1 MMTRRMFRTWLFALA
16 VGVIPVTASA
26 QPLVYTI
33 DDLGVL
39 PGHTSTLAWGIN
51 ESGDVV
57 GWSNG
62 PEGTRAFLFTDSAG
76 MVELGQFPGVSN
88 PTLARDINDAG
99 VVVGQAK
106 IDPAG
111 PLHAVRWVSGIAED
125 LGAIEAPALS
135 EAWAINAFGDAT
147 GDSYYTG
154 GGFTPIHAFL
164 FTDAAGVE
172 DITPDFPTSHG
183 RDINDAGQIVGYCN
197 CVSYGAFR
205 WTPGT
210 GLEALGIIDGFAQSF
225 AFAINDS
232 GQAAGYVVSATGN
245 SQHIF
250 RFTDGVGMVDLG
262 GVGES
267 NQAWGINNLG
277 DVVGMGRPAS
287 GIKRAMI
294 YTDENGLQDLNE
306 LLDPAITDWFLLSAT
321 DINDFREIVGYAIDQ
336 SVGQIRAVRLR
347 LISTLQPPA
356 APSALAAAVVGAT
369 WINLSWN
376 DNSDNES
383 EFSLERRM
391 TGGTFSVVNTI
402 NKNTTSAFDATV
414 QGGTTY
420 DYRIRAVNPAGASAY
435 SNIATATTPVEDL
448 EPPTVGFVK
457 PVDGAEVSGRVAI
470 EISAADNVGVA
481 LIRLFIDNVLKC
493 ESQSSPLTCTWNT
506 KKVAAGSHS
515 LLARASDAAGNV
527 VQQVIA
533 VTLVDGGGGG
543 GGNGG
548 GGGKGKP
555 KK

>member
-1 MMTRRMFRTWLFALA
+1 MSA
-16 VGVIPVTASA
+16 TASA
-26 QPLVYTI
+26 QNLIYTI

-39 PGHTSTLAWGIN
+39 PGHNSAIAWGIN

-62 PEGTRAFLFTDSAG
+62 AGGTRAFLFTDSAG
-76 MVELGQFPGVSN
+76 MVELSQFPGVSD

-99 VVVGQAK
+99 VVAGQAK

-111 PLHAVRWVSGIAED
+111 PLHAVRWVGGIPED

-135 EAWAINAFGDAT
+135 EAWAINAFGDVT

-154 GGFTPIHAFL
+154 PAFTPIHAFL

-172 DITPDFPTSHG
+172 DITPAFPTSHG
-183 RDINDAGQIVGYCN
+183 RDINDVGQIVGYCN
-197 CVSYGAFR
+197 CVSFGAFR
-205 WTPGT
+205 WSQGT
-210 GLEALGIIDGFAQSF
+210 GLEALGIIDGFSQSF
-225 AFAINDS
+225 AFTVNDN

-262 GVGES
+262 GVGET

-277 DVVGMGRPAS
+277 DVVGEGRPTS
-287 GIKRAMI
+287 GLKRAMI

-306 LLDPAITDWFLLSAT
+306 LLDPALTDWFLLGAT
-321 DINDFREIVGYAIDQ
+321 DINDFREISGYAMNNAA
-336 SVGQIRAVRLR
+336 GQIHAVRLR

-356 APSALAAAVVGAT
+356 APSGLAAAVVSAT

-383 EFSLERRM
+383 EFSLERRVS
-391 TGGTFSVVNTI
+391 GGAFSVIGTGA
-402 NKNTTSAFDATV
+402 KNGTSFIDATV

-435 SNIATATTPVEDL
+435 SNIATATTPVNDVD
-448 EPPTVGFVK
+448 PPTVGFVK
-457 PVDGAEVSGRVAI
+457 PADGAEVSGRVAI
-470 EISAADNVGVA
+470 EITAADNVGVA
-481 LIRLFIDNVLKC
+481 LVRLFVDNVLKC
-493 ESQSSPLTCTWNT
+493 EGQSSPLTCTWNT
-506 KKVAAGSHS
+506 KKVAAGPHA
-515 LLARASDAAGNV
+515 LLAWSSDAAGNV
-527 VQQVIA
+527 AQQVIS
-533 VTLVDGGGGG
+533 VTLASGGG

-548 GGGKGKP
+548 GGNGGGGGGHGKP